1 MKLKLDNMIIIISND
16 RLIVGKNVQKLLLL
30 ILLLLYINY
39 VIIYILYILKSIEEY

>member
-16 RLIVGKNVQKLLLL
+16 RLIVGKNVQKLLL